1 MQTGFHDIVE
11 LLGSRLGIENFHF
24 FSNFG
29 ADLFPGNLYE
39 RREVREGNTLSAVLV
54 ACHLRDDL
62 GRDVAGCGKAVGLFN
77 FGFADDSTVL
87 QHVLEVYEVA
97 VVHVLCEVVG
107 IVKVDQTLLVGL
119 YDVGRQQKTLG

>member
-11 LLGSRLGIENFHF
+11 LFRSRLGVENFHF
-24 FSNFG
+24 FGNFG

-39 RREVREGNTLSAVLV
+39 RREVCERNTLSAVLV

-62 GRDVAGCGKAVGLFN
+62 SRDVAGCGKAVGLFN
-77 FGFADDSTVL
+77 FGFADDGAVL
-87 QHVLEVYEVA
+87 QHILEVYEVA

-107 IVKVDQTLLVGL
+107 IVEVDQSLLVSL
-119 YDVGRQQKTLG
+119 YDVGRQ

>member
-1 MQTGFHDIVE
+1 M
-11 LLGSRLGIENFHF
+11 
-24 FSNFG
+24 
-29 ADLFPGNLYE
+29 
-39 RREVREGNTLSAVLV
+39 
-54 ACHLRDDL
+54 
-62 GRDVAGCGKAVGLFN
+62 GLFN